1 MVRGGGKPS
10 SWFRLP
16 HERVVKVF
24 ASVPYLNGGLF
35 ECLDT
40 EDEANNN
47 RKVYRD
53 GFSRR
58 ADSRAFLPN
67 RLFFGDAGLL
77 PLLKRYDFTIDEN
90 HASDADIALDPEL
103 LGKVFENLLAS
114 YNPETGVSAR
124 KASGSF
130 YTPRE
135 IVDYM
140 VDQALRAA
148 LAPVADAKTLDTL
161 FGNDA
166 DAVEALPDAT
176 KAALR
181 ERLESLKTIDPACG
195 SGAFPMGLLNRMVDL
210 LGLLGDP
217 RPDYERKLR
226 LITQAI
232 YGVDIQPIAIQISKL
247 RFFISLLC
255 DQTVKPNEP
264 NFGLDQLPNLETHL
278 VIANSLIGFN
288 DGENYLIPKHV
299 EAWRD
304 ELKTLRAT
312 YVQAHT
318 RAKKLELRARDHQL
332 RTQIQDYFRSQH
344 LAGVDRLA
352 EWNPYDP
359 TAPSPFFDSRWMFG
373 IDKFD
378 IVIGNPPYG
387 LVNKRQNKGVSIVT
401 DAPTYEYYSTSEYYK
416 PAQGR
421 GVNIYRLFILN
432 GIRSLTKGGIFAE
445 IFPCAFLGD
454 TTAKTL
460 REYVLSN
467 YTILHCDAFPE
478 RDDENKR
485 VFRGAKI
492 SVCIL
497 FITEKRAANATF
509 TLGLHATRD
518 LDKGTNRISLSY
530 ETIRLLSPEQQIIP
544 LTTQSE
550 LDLLCH
556 IYQQAKPLKTYA
568 KCCTGELDM
577 TFCKSLFVKEPC
589 AGERMFRGAKIGC
602 YVVRNRMS
610 QGEELFVDMASLR
623 KVKPKAT
630 TLFSKERI
638 VFQGI
643 TGVNEQT
650 RLKGTIISNAF
661 CANSLNY
668 LAIGHEDVLPK
679 KVLLALFNSRL
690 LNFCF
695 KKFNTNSNVNGYEVE
710 SLPIVLPKGGDI
722 NRLSELAETCLRL
735 RSNGEETDITKQL
748 SEIDAVVYRLYGLTE
763 EEVALVERSFAKD
776 EKRAGAAKAEPAADE
791 DEEEA

>member
-1 MVRGGGKPS
+1 MIPPPPLVGK

-40 EDEANNN
+40 EDEADNH

-58 ADSRAFLPN
+58 ADSRAILPN
-67 RLFFGDAGLL
+67 RLFFGTAGLL

-148 LAPVADAKTLDTL
+148 LAPAADAATLDCL

-166 DAVEALPDAT
+166 DAIEALPAPV

-181 ERLESLKTIDPACG
+181 ARLESLKTIDPACG
-195 SGAFPMGLLNRMVDL
+195 SGAFPMGLLNRMVEL

-217 RPDYERKLR
+217 RPDYERKLH

-264 NFGLDQLPNLETHL
+264 NHGLDQLPNLETHL

-304 ELKTLRAT
+304 ELKTLRAD
-312 YVQAHT
+312 YIQAHT
-318 RAKKLELRARDHQL
+318 RAKKLELRAKDRQL

-344 LAGVDRLA
+344 LAGVDLLA
-352 EWNPYDP
+352 NWDPYDP
-359 TAPSPFFDSRWMFG
+359 TAPSPIFDSQWMFS

-378 IVIGNPPYG
+378 IVIGNPPYVQEKKG
-387 LVNKRQNKGVSIVT
+387 KYSARQFPWSEGKDKGKQNLYKVFVEHGYNLATQNGVVCLIVQSSLMCDLSSTATRELLLRNTRLLQVIEFPKDTDDPEVKVFKSVLTGTCIAFFRKAPPDDEPFALSIHNTLASVT
-401 DAPTYEYYSTSEYYK
+401 APQFAYL
-416 PAQGR
+416 AQGDLLKGGR
-421 GVNIYRLFILN
+421 NLEFPLLHSGEGNIFLKMKTQFRPLSTILTGTRQGN
-432 GIRSLTKGGIFAE
+432 INTIYLDDIRSYTPTSIRIAKGENIHRY
-445 IFPCAFLGD
+445 LLD
-454 TTAKTL
+454 
-460 REYVLSN
+460 
-467 YTILHCDAFPE
+467 DA
-478 RDDENKR
+478 
-485 VFRGAKI
+485 
-492 SVCIL
+492 L
-497 FITEKRAANATF
+497 M
-509 TLGLHATRD
+509 
-518 LDKGTNRISLSY
+518 Y
-530 ETIRLLSPEQQIIP
+530 
-544 LTTQSE
+544 
-550 LDLLCH
+550 
-556 IYQQAKPLKTYA
+556 
-568 KCCTGELDM
+568 
-577 TFCKSLFVKEPC
+577 
-589 AGERMFRGAKIGC
+589 
-602 YVVRNRMS
+602 
-610 QGEELFVDMASLR
+610 GEENGYVKALAKENTEGEAVVCQNITGTTDRFRIHACRAECR
-623 KVKPKAT
+623 KT
-630 TLFSKERI
+630 RI
-638 VFQGI
+638 VFLHSANIAYLPSPGRA
-643 TGVNEQT
+643 
-650 RLKGTIISNAF
+650 RLTVG
-661 CANSLNY
+661 
-668 LAIGHEDVLPK
+668 
-679 KVLLALFNSRL
+679 LLNSRL
-690 LNFCF
+690 LDWVFRTTS
-695 KKFNTNSNVNGYEVE
+695 TNNHVNLYELVE
-710 SLPIVLPKGGDI
+710 LPIP
-722 NRLSELAETCLRL
+722 SEAALASADADALVALVKRAEA
-735 RSNGEETDITKQL
+735 GEDVQA
-748 SEIDAVVYRLYGLTE
+748 EIDAVVYRLYGLTGE
-763 EEVALVERSFAKD
+763 EIALVERSFAKR
-776 EKRAGAAKAEPAADE
+776 EKRAEAPAVSDAVSD